1 MDIILRLKKVR
12 RFTRS
17 ALLPVLLF
25 FAAEI
30 GAQAQ
35 DYSMSVGDDFGA
47 VVDAKGN
54 LFVWGAI
61 ATEVAAGE
69 IQQILPPEQWR
80 EVSVSRTPAAS
91 AHVLAIRTDGT
102 LWAWGSNTR
111 GQLGDGTTTNRVDPV
126 QISTAIDW
134 VEIAAG
140 EFHSMARK
148 SNGLLFVWGGNSYGQ
163 LGFGPIFNDPDL
175 DIRTSIQTPFDAN
188 PYIAIAAGK
197 AHSHAI
203 RSDGTLWTWGSGNS
217 ATNGGLS
224 WAY

>member
-126 QISTAIDW
+126 QISTAHRL
-134 VEIAAG
+134 G
-140 EFHSMARK
+140 R
-148 SNGLLFVWGGNSYGQ
+148 NCRWGISLHG
-163 LGFGPIFNDPDL
+163 
-175 DIRTSIQTPFDAN
+175 A
-188 PYIAIAAGK
+188 
-197 AHSHAI
+197 
-203 RSDGTLWTWGSGNS
+203 
-217 ATNGGLS
+217 
-224 WAY
+224 